1 MKGYQLQSFTGLLL
15 LALSHDKL
23 VTSSCNITSVAHFRY
38 RHRTWRASW
47 FLKQHW
53 FSGFTVYFHAANQ
66 SRLSANS
73 FRIRAIAS
81 HLKVRSATFL
91 LVWLVCLT
99 ESTWETRKNVLYFT
113 SKAFFILEIIM
124 ISSNTFHDLMPKYKT
139 RNTFY
144 WITWEVST
152 VW

>member
-38 RHRTWRASW
+38 RHHTWRASW

-124 ISSNTFHDLMPKYKT
+124 ISSNTFHDLMKCLSIKHET
-139 RNTFY
+139 HF
-144 WITWEVST
+144 IE
-152 VW
+152 

>member
-23 VTSSCNITSVAHFRY
+23 VTSSCNITSVAHFRC
-38 RHRTWRASW
+38 RHHTWRASW

-99 ESTWETRKNVLYFT
+99 ESTWETRKNVLYLT
-113 SKAFFILEIIM
+113 SKAFFIFEIIM
-124 ISSNTFHDLMPKYKT
+124 ISSNTFHDLMKCLSIKHET
-139 RNTFY
+139 HF
-144 WITWEVST
+144 IE
-152 VW
+152 